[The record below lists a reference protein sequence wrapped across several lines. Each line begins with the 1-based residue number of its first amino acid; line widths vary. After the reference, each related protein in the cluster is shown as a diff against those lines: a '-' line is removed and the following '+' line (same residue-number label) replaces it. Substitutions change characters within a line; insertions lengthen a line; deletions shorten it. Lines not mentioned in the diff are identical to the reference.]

1 MTKNLFSP
9 IKLGPYS
16 LPNRIAMAPMTR
28 CRAGAGNVPSDL
40 AATYY
45 SQRASAGLLITEAT
59 QVMPQGMGYLNTPGI
74 HSAEQVAGW
83 RRVVD
88 AVHNAQGRIF
98 LQLWHV
104 GRISHT
110 LFQPDHALPVAPSAI
125 AAKGDHY
132 TPEGP
137 KPFETPRALEASEIP
152 ALVEAYRRGAE
163 NAKAA
168 GFDGVEI
175 HAANGYL
182 IDQFLED
189 GTNQRTDAY
198 GGPIENRARFLM
210 EVAQAVIAVWG
221 ADRVGVRL
229 SPGGSFNS
237 MSDSDPE
244 KTFGYV
250 VSALD
255 ALEIAYIH
263 IRESA
268 NVDVRHG
275 AKLIPAAFFR
285 PLFQGAIVVNGGYTR
300 QRADAVISQGEADI
314 VAFGSSFL
322 ANPDLPRR
330 LKIDAELNAPDP
342 STFYG
347 GGEKGYTDYP
357 SLLVS

>member
-168 GFDGVEI
+168 GLDGVEI
-175 HAANGYL
+175 HAANG
-182 IDQFLED
+182 
-189 GTNQRTDAY
+189 
-198 GGPIENRARFLM
+198 
-210 EVAQAVIAVWG
+210 
-221 ADRVGVRL
+221 
-229 SPGGSFNS
+229 
-237 MSDSDPE
+237 
-244 KTFGYV
+244 
-250 VSALD
+250 
-255 ALEIAYIH
+255 
-263 IRESA
+263 
-268 NVDVRHG
+268 
-275 AKLIPAAFFR
+275 
-285 PLFQGAIVVNGGYTR
+285 
-300 QRADAVISQGEADI
+300 
-314 VAFGSSFL
+314 
-322 ANPDLPRR
+322 
-330 LKIDAELNAPDP
+330 
-342 STFYG
+342 
-347 GGEKGYTDYP
+347 
-357 SLLVS
+357 